1 MSLEMELEIWLFRI
15 LAGMTW
21 VTNQSNLKSRLK
33 NPLNHEKFRELKN
46 STYLLKY
53 VGTGGPLLVRF
64 LLARISN

>member
-53 VGTGGPLLVRF
+53 VGM
-64 LLARISN
+64 